1 MGSAAQST
9 KVANKGAEAS
19 GEPKI
24 EEVVTSL
31 RTLLA
36 GDEQEQRETFAFLK
50 QALDE
55 DRPSSRKLFSSPLC
69 SSHC

>member
-1 MGSAAQST
+1 MGGGYAMGSAARSPRIAD
-9 KVANKGAEAS
+9 KVTETS
-19 GEPKI
+19 GEPKRI
-24 EEVVTSL
+24 EEVVRAL

-55 DRPSSRKLFSSPLC
+55 DRPSTRKLFP
-69 SSHC
+69 